1 MKFQDGH
8 QRQGDY
14 AKQSNLTH
22 PKKLINARIKI
33 RFKNVKLKHFFISQK
48 LEFNTKY

>member
-14 AKQSNLTH
+14 AKQSNLSH

-33 RFKNVKLKHFFISQK
+33 RFINVKLKHFYFTETRI
-48 LEFNTKY
+48 